1 MGTLFTALMTVA
13 FTVLM
18 GSITTQLR
26 NTLKMAAT
34 RRQENYLAALNS
46 PTEKRQIQDRI
57 EDLDRKPEEIAA
69 DNRAKLDEQ
78 SASTNKLFQMGNEI
92 ERVRESHHERIAK
105 LEGKGV
111 ARVVFDLT
119 DAGVRMDSASGTIR
133 SAIDDRNRRAES
145 GQDTSQIDLELR
157 AQAAIGLVSER
168 YELRP
173 DAPLSPQGKIRAERY
188 LRELNNLNPVSDD
201 LLRDALEVRPERV
214 ARALARHGLTDSV
227 SRSVTTSPQMGT
239 RSRLGPAR
247 GVVAALQQ
255 NSGASTDPA
264 AIPRLPTSTT
274 TARTTGQGPA
284 SGRTA
289 TP

>member
-1 MGTLFTALMTVA
+1 MGTLFATLMTVA
-13 FTVLM
+13 FTVLT
-18 GSITTQLR
+18 GSILTQLR
-26 NTLKMAAT
+26 NTLKMAGT

-57 EDLDRKPEEIAA
+57 EDLERKPEEIAA
-69 DNRAKLDEQ
+69 DNRTKLDEQ

-92 ERVRESHHERIAK
+92 ERVREAHHERIAK

-119 DAGVRMDSASGTIR
+119 DAGARMDAASGTIR
-133 SAIDDRNRRAES
+133 SAIDERNRRAES
-145 GQDTSQIDLELR
+145 GADTSQNDLELR
-157 AQAAIGLVSER
+157 AQAAIGLVSEK

-173 DAPLSPQGKIRAERY
+173 DAPLSPQGKVRAERY
-188 LRELNNLNPVSDD
+188 LRELNNLNPVTDD

-214 ARALARHGLTDSV
+214 ARALARHGLTDPA
-227 SRSVTTSPQMGT
+227 SRSVTTSPQLGA

-247 GVVAALQQ
+247 GVVTALQR

-264 AIPRLPTSTT
+264 AIPRPPSSTT
-274 TARTTGQGPA
+274 TGRTPGQAPA

-289 TP
+289 AP

>member
-18 GSITTQLR
+18 GSISTQLR
-26 NTLKMAAT
+26 NTLKMAVT

-46 PTEKRQIQDRI
+46 PTEKTQIEQQI
-57 EDLDRKPEEIAA
+57 EDLERKPKEIAA
-69 DNRAKLDEQ
+69 DIRAKLDEQ
-78 SASTNKLFQMGNEI
+78 AASTNKLFQAGNEI
-92 ERVRESHHERIAK
+92 ERVREAHHERIAK

-119 DAGVRMDSASGTIR
+119 DAGARVDSASGTIR
-133 SAIDDRNRRAES
+133 SAIDDRNRRAEA
-145 GQDTSQIDLELR
+145 GGDTSQIDLELR

-173 DAPLSPQGKIRAERY
+173 DAPLSPQGKVRAERY
-188 LRELNNLNPVSDD
+188 LRELNNLNPVTDD

-214 ARALARHGLTDSV
+214 ARALARHGLTDPA
-227 SRSVTTSPQMGT
+227 SRSVTTSPQLGT

-264 AIPRLPTSTT
+264 AIPRLPSSTT
-274 TARTTGQGPA
+274 AGRTPGQGPA

-289 TP
+289 AP